1 MNKISDVVKRA
12 RAAFNSGKTRPL
24 QFRVQQLEA
33 LRQMIK
39 ENEKAI
45 SQALGADLNK
55 NEWNAYYEEV
65 VYVLEE
71 IDYMTKNLSNW
82 AEDEPVEKTS
92 QTQQDQSYIHSEPL
106 GVVLIIGTWNYPFNL
121 TIQPM
126 VGAIAAGNAV
136 VLKPSELSENV
147 ASLLAT
153 IIPQY
158 LDKDLYPVINGGVPE
173 TTEVLKE
180 RFDHILYTGS
190 TGVGKIVMAAAAKHL
205 TPVTL
210 ELGGKS
216 PCYVDKDCDL
226 DIACRRITWGKF
238 MNSGQTCVAPDYIL
252 CDPSIQG
259 QIVEKLKRCL
269 KEFYGEDAQKSRDY
283 GRIINSRHFQRVM
296 GLIEGQRVAHGGTGD
311 AAARYIAPT
320 ILTDVDPQSP
330 VMQEEIFGPVL
341 PIVCVGSLDEAI
353 QFINHREK
361 PLALYV
367 FSRNNQVIKKM
378 IAETSS
384 GGVTANDVIVHITV
398 HSLPFGGVGHSG
410 MGSYHGKKSFETFS
424 HRRSCLVR
432 SLLNDDAQKARYP
445 PSPSKELMSPLQS
458 GVGKGRFLLPLS
470 KLELLPPML
479 IVGLAAQLMQA
490 MSLDTTLLLLQPS
503 PKQAALGPKVA

>member
-1 MNKISDVVKRA
+1 MSNISAVVQRA
-12 RAAFNSGKTRPL
+12 RDAFNSGKTRPL
-24 QFRVQQLEA
+24 QFRIQQLEA
-33 LRQMIK
+33 LARLIK
-39 ENEKAI
+39 EREKDI
-45 SQALGADLNK
+45 VDALHADLNK
-55 NEWNAYYEEV
+55 NEWTAYYEEV

-71 IDYMTKNLSNW
+71 IEYMIQKLPEW
-82 AEDEPVEKTS
+82 AADEPVEKTR
-92 QTQQDQSYIHSEPL
+92 QTQKDESYIHSEPL

-121 TIQPM
+121 LIQPV

-136 VLKPSELSENV
+136 VLKPSELSENM
-147 ASLLAT
+147 AQLMAN

-190 TGVGKIVMAAAAKHL
+190 TGVGKIVMTAAAKHL

-226 DIACRRITWGKF
+226 DVACRRIAWGKY

-252 CDPSIQG
+252 CDPSIEN
-259 QIVEKLKRCL
+259 QIVEKLKKSL
-269 KEFYGEDAQKSRDY
+269 KEFYGEDPQKSRDY
-283 GRIINSRHFQRVM
+283 GRIISARHFQRVM
-296 GLIEGQRVAHGGTGD
+296 GLIQGQKVVHGGTGD
-311 AAARYIAPT
+311 AATRYIAPT
-320 ILTDVDPQSP
+320 ILSNVDPQSP
-330 VMQEEIFGPVL
+330 VMQEEIFGPL
-341 PIVCVGSLDEAI
+341 MPIVHVSGLDEAI
-353 QFINHREK
+353 KFINQREK

-367 FSRNNQVIKKM
+367 FSNNDKVIKKM

-432 SLLNDDAQKARYP
+432 PLKDDEAIKARYP
-445 PSPSKELMSPLQS
+445 PS
-458 GVGKGRFLLPLS
+458 
-470 KLELLPPML
+470 
-479 IVGLAAQLMQA
+479 
-490 MSLDTTLLLLQPS
+490 TT
-503 PKQAALGPKVA
+503 KKTHH